1 MDEKVLR
8 YNGYDVIATFLC
20 SPYLM
25 QELEQCGNEH
35 TYSFTME
42 LMEPVMFMQT
52 RGILVDRAA
61 LERERAKVREEMD
74 TVLQELHERVGWELN
89 PLSSK
94 QCQQYFY
101 GELGIPPYTT
111 YDKGTGKSRVS
122 MDDEALTRI
131 ARGTASRRPVY
142 EAELVQ
148 RYRRLSK
155 ILGTYLEIEIDRDG
169 RMRCSYNLRGNKFGR
184 LSSSKTVYGTGM
196 NMQNLPDEF
205 KRFLVPDPGYLMVE
219 IDKARAEWVVVAYAS
234 GDANMI
240 KVLEEGLDPH
250 AYTAHLMTGLPIDL
264 IKREDKLIGHTT
276 DPGEIARLREQL
288 PELKKARFLTGNM
301 SLRQAGKKA
310 NHGLN
315 YGEKARM
322 FALTNRIRE
331 VEAKRIVDAYHEAYP
346 GIRQWW
352 ERIKTQLRETRTL
365 QNPFGRRY
373 RFLMEWGED
382 LFKAAYS
389 FVPQSTVA
397 DLVNTGIIRT
407 YKDPECKPVELL
419 AQVHDSVLFQV
430 PAGLGP
436 PGIVRIIQR
445 VCEHLNPTLELNGRT
460 FQIEN
465 EVKVSAQSWG
475 EMHGADLS
483 NLEDSIREHVREAS
497 RRLGD

>member
-1 MDEKVLR
+1 
-8 YNGYDVIATFLC
+8 
-20 SPYLM
+20 
-25 QELEQCGNEH
+25 
-35 TYSFTME
+35 
-42 LMEPVMFMQT
+42 
-52 RGILVDRAA
+52 
-61 LERERAKVREEMD
+61 
-74 TVLQELHERVGWELN
+74 
-89 PLSSK
+89 
-94 QCQQYFY
+94 
-101 GELGIPPYTT
+101 
-111 YDKGTGKSRVS
+111 
-122 MDDEALTRI
+122 
-131 ARGTASRRPVY
+131 
-142 EAELVQ
+142 
-148 RYRRLSK
+148 
-155 ILGTYLEIEIDRDG
+155 
-169 RMRCSYNLRGNKFGR
+169 
-184 LSSSKTVYGTGM
+184 
-196 NMQNLPDEF
+196 
-205 KRFLVPDPGYLMVE
+205 
-219 IDKARAEWVVVAYAS
+219 
-234 GDANMI
+234 
-240 KVLEEGLDPH
+240 
-250 AYTAHLMTGLPIDL
+250 
-264 IKREDKLIGHTT
+264 
-276 DPGEIARLREQL
+276 
-288 PELKKARFLTGNM
+288 
-301 SLRQAGKKA
+301 
-310 NHGLN
+310 
-315 YGEKARM
+315 M

-436 PGIVRIIQR
+436 PGIARIIQR